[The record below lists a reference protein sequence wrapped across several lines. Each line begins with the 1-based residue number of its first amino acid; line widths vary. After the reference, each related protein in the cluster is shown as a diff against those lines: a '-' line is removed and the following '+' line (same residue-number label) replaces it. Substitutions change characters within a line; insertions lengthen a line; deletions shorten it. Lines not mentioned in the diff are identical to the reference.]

1 MKRTRYAVATAAGV
15 AMLLLATS
23 GCSDST
29 SPSDPNVHGGPD
41 NPAPDGSYTE
51 AIVSPNGIASLE
63 PVTLGGVQQ
72 WLLIRGYDVD
82 NPVLIFL
89 HGGPGSP
96 AIHYARFAF
105 SGLERH
111 FTVVTWDQ
119 RGCGKSYSAGI
130 DPQSLT
136 FQRMLS
142 DTHELVTMMRARFGV
157 ERVYLMGISWGS
169 TLGAITARDYPELIH
184 AYVGIGQAVNLVRS
198 YGVALQVALARATD
212 DGVQEAIDDLTPLL
226 AAFQTDSTVNWDQA
240 GQLFDWL
247 EVFGYGD
254 LHDLSLYETLAEE
267 AGALTEYTAQ
277 DFANEDDW
285 QALYSSA
292 PLFTD
297 LAFWNDL
304 DMIGQVPRI
313 EVPVFFFAGEY
324 DYKTPIVLVEEY
336 LATLDAPAGKQLVR
350 FENSAHVPFLEERVA
365 FRNAMINTVLVGAT
379 APSVF

>member
-1 MKRTRYAVATAAGV
+1 MNRARWGLATTAGV
-15 AMLLLATS
+15 AVLLLATG
-23 GCSDST
+23 GCGDST
-29 SPSDPNVHGGPD
+29 APSDPNVHGGPD

-51 AIVSPNGIASLE
+51 AIISPNGIASLE

-136 FQRMLS
+136 FQQMLS
-142 DTHELVTMMRARFGV
+142 DTHELVMMMRARFAV
-157 ERVYLMGISWGS
+157 QKVYLMGVSWGS
-169 TLGAITARDYPELIH
+169 TLGIHTARDYPELIH
-184 AYVGIGQAVNLVRS
+184 AYIGIGQAVNLVRG
-198 YGVALQVALARATD
+198 YGVALQVALATATER
-212 DGVQEAIDDLTPLL
+212 GVQEAIDDLTPLL
-226 AAFQTDSTVNWDQA
+226 AAFETDSTVNWDQA
-240 GQLFDWL
+240 GRLFDWL
-247 EVFGYGD
+247 EAFGYGD
-254 LHDLSLYETLAEE
+254 LHDISLYETLAEE
-267 AGALTEYTAQ
+267 AGPLTEYTAQ

-285 QALYSSA
+285 QALYSSS
-292 PLFTD
+292 PLYTD

-304 DMIGQVPRI
+304 DLFEQVPRL

-324 DYKTPIVLVEEY
+324 DYKTPTVLVEEY
-336 LATLDAPAGKQLVR
+336 MAALDAPAGKQLIR
-350 FENSAHVPFLEERVA
+350 FEGSAHVPFLEERAA
-365 FRNAMINTVLVGAT
+365 FRNAVINTVLAGIM
-379 APSVF
+379 APSVL